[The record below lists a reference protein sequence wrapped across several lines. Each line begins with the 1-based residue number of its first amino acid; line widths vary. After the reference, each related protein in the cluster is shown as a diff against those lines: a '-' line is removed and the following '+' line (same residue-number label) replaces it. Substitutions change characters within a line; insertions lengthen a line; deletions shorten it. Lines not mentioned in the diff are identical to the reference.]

1 MARRLIG
8 GGIGNATRNLN
19 YIIGGLTLI
28 ALAVATFAA
37 LPPARIVIA
46 TGPVGGSYYENAEKY
61 KTILANQGIDLI
73 LKPVPN
79 SLDIANYVE
88 GGTAG
93 VQVGFAARPLDGQ
106 DYPNT
111 SSLGAIEQQP
121 LFIFTAA
128 KLGAMDTPDG
138 LRGHHI
144 VMPPERSVTSQAAL
158 TVLAQYDVNQS
169 NTDIT
174 FLPIAK
180 AVAALRAGHA
190 DAGFFMLDPQDEF
203 ITALARDGSLRL
215 MSLRDTLTLSRL
227 DPGLHPVILP
237 HGIFDLDRDIP
248 PQDVPVLA
256 ATITV
261 VARKDLSQ
269 AAVYLLL
276 QAMEEV
282 HRGSSLIND
291 AGAFPNLTDVSLPPH
306 PRAADFEK
314 NGLPWA
320 YQNLPLWLASL
331 VNSYMVI
338 ALVFLI
344 LIELWNLFRYSMEL
358 IDFLFVHFCFGVLQR
373 IEHRARKGNPLRPTE
388 VKLVETLERAL
399 LRSDRR
405 RRSEELIGRIR
416 ASRE

>member
-1 MARRLIG
+1 MG
-8 GGIGNATRNLN
+8 GATRNLN
-19 YIIGGLTLI
+19 YIVGGLTLI
-28 ALAVATFAA
+28 ALAIAAFAA
-37 LPPARIVIA
+37 LPPARIIIA

-61 KTILANQGIDLI
+61 KTILESQGVDLI
-73 LKPVPN
+73 LRPVPN
-79 SLDIANYVE
+79 SLDIVNYVE
-88 GGTAG
+88 AGTDG
-93 VQVGFAARPLDGQ
+93 VQVGFVAGPLHGH

-111 SSLGAIEQQP
+111 LSLGAIEQQP
-121 LFIFTAA
+121 LFIFTAV

-138 LRGHHI
+138 LRGHRI

-158 TVLAQYDVNQS
+158 RLLAKYDVNPG
-169 NTDIT
+169 NTAIT
-174 FLPIAK
+174 FLPIAQ
-180 AVAALRAGHA
+180 AVAALHAGHF

-203 ITALARDGSLRL
+203 ITALARDSSLRL
-215 MSLRDTLTLSRL
+215 MSLRDAVTLSRL
-227 DPGLHPVILP
+227 DPGLHPLILP

-261 VARKDLSQ
+261 VARKDLPQ

-276 QAMEEV
+276 QAMEDV

-291 AGAFPNLTDVSLPPH
+291 AGDFPNLTDLSLPAH

-338 ALVFLI
+338 ALIFLI

-358 IDFLFVHFCFGVLQR
+358 IDFLFVHVCFGVLQR
-373 IEHRARKGNPLRPTE
+373 IERRARNGNPLRPKE
-388 VKLVETLERAL
+388 MKLVEMLEHAL
-399 LRSDRR
+399 LRADRR